1 MVRRKKSHPASQG
14 GIAPGFLVAAPSL
27 RDPNFA
33 RTVILLVEHGAE
45 GTIGF
50 IINRASEVT
59 FEEVTRATKLNDA
72 KPLSR
77 EGKLAGFPFGKEL
90 RAIPV
95 LTGGPVL
102 GTGWVVFDPRT
113 ADGDLAS
120 ESVRVHEEI
129 SITSSKRILA
139 ACDEDMSRRYLFVG
153 YAGWGAG
160 QLDEELACGS
170 WLCVSLTPEILFD
183 CPIDERWTRAL
194 KSAGIDPGR
203 IVPSA
208 SSGKAN

>member
-1 MVRRKKSHPASQG
+1 MARRKKSPQASQS

-27 RDPNFA
+27 RDPSFA
-33 RTVILLVEHGAE
+33 RTVILLVEHGEE

-59 FEEVTRATKLNDA
+59 FEEVTRAAKLEAA
-72 KPLSR
+72 KPM
-77 EGKLAGFPFGKEL
+77 
-90 RAIPV
+90 PV
-95 LTGGPVL
+95 LTGGPVS

-113 ADGDLAS
+113 AEEDLAG
-120 ESVRVHEEI
+120 ESVRVHDEVF
-129 SITSSKRILA
+129 ITSSKRILA
-139 ACDEDMSRRYLFVG
+139 ADDEDMSRRYIFVG

-160 QLDEELACGS
+160 QLDEELARGS

-183 CPIDERWTRAL
+183 CPIEERWTRAL
-194 KSAGIDPGR
+194 ESAGIDPGR
-203 IVPSA
+203 VVRSA

>member
-14 GIAPGFLVAAPSL
+14 GIAPGFLVATPSL

-33 RTVILLVEHGAE
+33 RTVILLVEHGEE

-59 FEEVTRATKLNDA
+59 FDEVTQAAKLESA
-72 KPLSR
+72 KP
-77 EGKLAGFPFGKEL
+77 
-90 RAIPV
+90 IPI
-95 LTGGPVL
+95 LTGGPVS

-113 ADGDLAS
+113 AEEDLAG

-139 ACDEDMSRRYLFVG
+139 ADDEDMSRRYLFVG

-160 QLDEELACGS
+160 QLDEELARGS

-203 IVPSA
+203 LVQSA

>member
-14 GIAPGFLVAAPSL
+14 GIAPGFLVATPSL

-33 RTVILLVEHGAE
+33 RTVILLVEHGEE

-59 FEEVTRATKLNDA
+59 FDEVTQAAKLESA
-72 KPLSR
+72 KP
-77 EGKLAGFPFGKEL
+77 
-90 RAIPV
+90 IPI
-95 LTGGPVL
+95 LTGGPVS

-113 ADGDLAS
+113 AEEDLAG

-139 ACDEDMSRRYLFVG
+139 ADDEDMSRRYLFVG

-160 QLDEELACGS
+160 QLDEELARGS

-183 CPIDERWTRAL
+183 CPIDERWARAL

-203 IVPSA
+203 IVQSA

>member
-1 MVRRKKSHPASQG
+1 MIRRKKSPRASQR

-27 RDPNFA
+27 RDPSFE
-33 RTVILLVEHGAE
+33 RTVILLVEHGEE

-59 FEEVTRATKLNDA
+59 FEEVARAAKLEDA
-72 KPLSR
+72 KP
-77 EGKLAGFPFGKEL
+77 
-90 RAIPV
+90 IPI
-95 LTGGPVL
+95 LTGGPVS

-113 ADGDLAS
+113 AEEDLAG
-120 ESVRVHEEI
+120 ESVHVHDEI
-129 SITSSKRILA
+129 FITSSKRILSA
-139 ACDEDMSRRYLFVG
+139 DDEDMSRRYLFVG
-153 YAGWGAG
+153 YAGWGGG
-160 QLDEELACGS
+160 QLDEELAQGS

-203 IVPSA
+203 VMRSA
-208 SSGKAN
+208 PSGKAN

>member
-59 FEEVTRATKLNDA
+59 FDEVTQAAKL
-72 KPLSR
+72 
-77 EGKLAGFPFGKEL
+77 EGAL
-90 RAIPV
+90 RAIPI
-95 LTGGPVL
+95 LTGGPVS

-113 ADGDLAS
+113 ADEDLAS
-120 ESVRVHEEI
+120 ESVRVHEQI

-183 CPIDERWTRAL
+183 CPIDERWARAL

-203 IVPSA
+203 IVHSA

>member
-14 GIAPGFLVAAPSL
+14 GIAPGFLIAAPSL

-33 RTVILLVEHGAE
+33 RTVILLVEHGEE

-59 FEEVTRATKLNDA
+59 FDEVTQAAKLESA

-77 EGKLAGFPFGKEL
+77 EGKLKP
-90 RAIPV
+90 IPI
-95 LTGGPVL
+95 LTGGPVS

-113 ADGDLAS
+113 AEEDLAG

-139 ACDEDMSRRYLFVG
+139 ADDEDMSRRYLFVG

-160 QLDEELACGS
+160 QLDEELARGS

-203 IVPSA
+203 LVQSA